1 MPEDNSGG
9 NTVDNMTDN
18 SLAKGRMRRRMR
30 TQSMNLLFLLPAFAL
45 FAYVVLI
52 PFLQGIPYSFTNW
65 KSIISPKREFNGLHN
80 YALMLKNTYF
90 QQAFVHTIWFTVIY
104 DIGAN
109 VLGLAFA
116 LLLFRNSKFANAC
129 RTMMFLPFTTALT
142 SAAIVWSYV
151 YTDVYSVLFGA
162 ASPLGQSNQVVAGMA
177 VIAIW
182 RDMGYCMLIYIA
194 GLKAIPN
201 DYYEAATIDGADSF
215 QKFAWVTLPL
225 LVPSFTSNVTLLL
238 AWGLRCFD
246 YPMAVARNM
255 EAAQTSAMF
264 VYDYIFGY
272 SKAGLGQ
279 AAAVMLTIVLVLLT
293 RVVTYFFRSMTK
305 KPRTAE
311 EILILQHRRA
321 KAAELAKK
329 AVCIALVLVTLI
341 PFYISVIY
349 SIKYKNEVTISHLA
363 WPKNPRV
370 SSTSTMVSITAAA

>member
-1 MPEDNSGG
+1 MNNSRDNQLVRGHRARI
-9 NTVDNMTDN
+9 
-18 SLAKGRMRRRMR
+18 LR
-30 TQSMNLLFLLPAFAL
+30 THGTNLLFLLPAFAL
-45 FAYVVLI
+45 FAYVVLV
-52 PFLQGIPYSFTNW
+52 PFIQGIPYSFTNR
-65 KSIISPKREFNGLHN
+65 KSIISDKREFNGLHN
-80 YALMLKNTYF
+80 YILMLKNTYF
-90 QQAFVHTIWFTVIY
+90 QQAFVHTLTFTLIY

-151 YTDVYSVLFGA
+151 YTDVYSVLFGV
-162 ASPLGQSNQVVAGMA
+162 ASPLGQSSQVVPGMA

-201 DYYEAATIDGADSF
+201 TIQRF
-215 QKFAWVTLPL
+215 TRVTLPL
-225 LVPSFTSNVTLLL
+225 LIPSFTSNVTLLL

-264 VYDYIFGY
+264 IYDYIFGY

-279 AAAVMLTIVLVLLT
+279 ASAVMLTIVLVLLT
-293 RVVTYFFRSMTK
+293 RVVTYFFRKS
-305 KPRTAE
+305 
-311 EILILQHRRA
+311 
-321 KAAELAKK
+321 
-329 AVCIALVLVTLI
+329 
-341 PFYISVIY
+341 
-349 SIKYKNEVTISHLA
+349 EVEA
-363 WPKNPRV
+363 
-370 SSTSTMVSITAAA
+370 

>member
-1 MPEDNSGG
+1 MDDMKDNQL
-9 NTVDNMTDN
+9 V
-18 SLAKGRMRRRMR
+18 KGRRLRQVR
-30 TQSMNLLFLLPAFAL
+30 TQGMNLLFLLPAFIL

-80 YALMLKNTYF
+80 YTLMLKNTYF
-90 QQAFVHTIWFTVIY
+90 QQAFLHTIWFTVIY

-116 LLLFRNSKFANAC
+116 LLLFQNSKFANAC

-162 ASPLGQSNQVVAGMA
+162 ASPLGQSTQVVAGMA

-201 DYYEAATIDGADSF
+201 DYYEAATIDGATGI
-215 QKFAWVTLPL
+215 QQFARVTLPL

-264 VYDYIFGY
+264 VYDYIFGF

-293 RVVTYFFRSMTK
+293 RVVTYFFRKS
-305 KPRTAE
+305 
-311 EILILQHRRA
+311 
-321 KAAELAKK
+321 
-329 AVCIALVLVTLI
+329 
-341 PFYISVIY
+341 
-349 SIKYKNEVTISHLA
+349 EVEA
-363 WPKNPRV
+363 
-370 SSTSTMVSITAAA
+370 

>member
-1 MPEDNSGG
+1 MKYSKDNQ
-9 NTVDNMTDN
+9 
-18 SLAKGRMRRRMR
+18 LARGRRVRQLK
-30 TQSMNLLFLLPAFAL
+30 TQGTNLLFLLPAFAL

-65 KSIISPKREFNGLHN
+65 KSIISDKKEFNGLHN
-80 YALMLKNTYF
+80 YILMLKNTYF
-90 QQAFVHTIWFTVIY
+90 QQAFVHTLTFTVIY

-116 LLLFRNSKFANAC
+116 LLLFQNSKFANAC
-129 RTMMFLPFTTALT
+129 RTMMFLPFTTALP

-162 ASPLGQSNQVVAGMA
+162 ASPLGQSSQVVAGMA

-194 GLKAIPN
+194 GLKAIPG
-201 DYYEAATIDGADSF
+201 DYYEAATLDGANTLQRF
-215 QKFAWVTLPL
+215 TNVTLPL

-264 VYDYIFGY
+264 IYDYIFGY

-279 AAAVMLTIVLVLLT
+279 ASAVMLTIVLVLLT
-293 RVVTYFFRSMTK
+293 RVVTYFFRKS
-305 KPRTAE
+305 
-311 EILILQHRRA
+311 
-321 KAAELAKK
+321 
-329 AVCIALVLVTLI
+329 
-341 PFYISVIY
+341 
-349 SIKYKNEVTISHLA
+349 EVEA
-363 WPKNPRV
+363 
-370 SSTSTMVSITAAA
+370 

>member
-1 MPEDNSGG
+1 MH
-9 NTVDNMTDN
+9 
-18 SLAKGRMRRRMR
+18 RRVRQLK
-30 TQSMNLLFLLPAFAL
+30 TQGTNLLFLLPAFAL

-65 KSIISPKREFNGLHN
+65 KSIISDKKEFNGLHN
-80 YALMLKNTYF
+80 YILMLKNTYF
-90 QQAFVHTIWFTVIY
+90 QQAFVHTLTFTVIY

-116 LLLFRNSKFANAC
+116 LLLFQNSKFANAC

-162 ASPLGQSNQVVAGMA
+162 ASPLGQSSQVVAGMA

-194 GLKAIPN
+194 GLKAIPG
-201 DYYEAATIDGADSF
+201 DYYEAATLDGANTLQRF
-215 QKFAWVTLPL
+215 TNVTLPL

-264 VYDYIFGY
+264 IYDYIFGY

-279 AAAVMLTIVLVLLT
+279 ASAVMLTIVLVLLT
-293 RVVTYFFRSMTK
+293 RVVTYFFRKS
-305 KPRTAE
+305 
-311 EILILQHRRA
+311 
-321 KAAELAKK
+321 
-329 AVCIALVLVTLI
+329 
-341 PFYISVIY
+341 
-349 SIKYKNEVTISHLA
+349 EVEA
-363 WPKNPRV
+363 
-370 SSTSTMVSITAAA
+370 

>member
-1 MPEDNSGG
+1 MDNIR
-9 NTVDNMTDN
+9 DNQ
-18 SLAKGRMRRRMR
+18 LLRGRVLRRVR
-30 TQSMNLLFLLPAFAL
+30 TQGMNLLFLLPAFAL

-52 PFLQGIPYSFTNW
+52 PFIQGIPYSFTNW

-80 YALMLKNTYF
+80 YVLMLKNTYF
-90 QQAFVHTIWFTVIY
+90 QQAFVHNIWFTVIY

-109 VLGLAFA
+109 LLGLMFA
-116 LLLFRNSKFANAC
+116 LLLFQNSKFANAC

-151 YTDVYSVLFGA
+151 YTDVYSVLFGL
-162 ASPLGQSNQVVAGMA
+162 ASPLGQSNQVIAGIA

-201 DYYEAATIDGADSF
+201 DYYEAATIDGATGIQQF
-215 QKFAWVTLPL
+215 FRVTLPL
-225 LVPSFTSNVTLLL
+225 LIPSFTSNVTLLL

-264 VYDYIFGY
+264 VCDYIFGF

-293 RVVTYFFRSMTK
+293 RIVTYFFRKS
-305 KPRTAE
+305 
-311 EILILQHRRA
+311 
-321 KAAELAKK
+321 
-329 AVCIALVLVTLI
+329 
-341 PFYISVIY
+341 
-349 SIKYKNEVTISHLA
+349 EVEA
-363 WPKNPRV
+363 
-370 SSTSTMVSITAAA
+370 

>member
-1 MPEDNSGG
+1 MDKLKG
-9 NTVDNMTDN
+9 NQ
-18 SLAKGRMRRRMR
+18 LLRGRVLRRVK
-30 TQSMNLLFLLPAFAL
+30 THGTNLLFLLPAFAL

-52 PFLQGIPYSFTNW
+52 PFIQGIPYSFTNW
-65 KSIISPKREFNGLHN
+65 KSIISSEREFNGFHN
-80 YALMLKNTYF
+80 YALMLKNVYF
-90 QQAFVHTIWFTVIY
+90 QQAFVHTICFTVIY

-109 VLGLAFA
+109 VLGLLFA
-116 LLLFRNSKFANAC
+116 LLLFQNSKFANAC

-162 ASPLGQSNQVVAGMA
+162 ASPLGQSDQVIAGMA

-201 DYYEAATIDGADSF
+201 DYYEVATIDGATGI
-215 QKFAWVTLPL
+215 QKFLWVTLPL
-225 LVPSFTSNVTLLL
+225 LVPAFTSNVTLLL

-293 RVVTYFFRSMTK
+293 RVVTYFFRKS
-305 KPRTAE
+305 
-311 EILILQHRRA
+311 
-321 KAAELAKK
+321 
-329 AVCIALVLVTLI
+329 
-341 PFYISVIY
+341 
-349 SIKYKNEVTISHLA
+349 EVEA
-363 WPKNPRV
+363 
-370 SSTSTMVSITAAA
+370 

>member
-1 MPEDNSGG
+1 MKYSKDNQ
-9 NTVDNMTDN
+9 
-18 SLAKGRMRRRMR
+18 LARGRRVRQLK
-30 TQSMNLLFLLPAFAL
+30 TQGTNLLFLLPAFAL

-65 KSIISPKREFNGLHN
+65 KSIISDKKEFNGLHN
-80 YALMLKNTYF
+80 YILMLKNTYF
-90 QQAFVHTIWFTVIY
+90 QQAFVHTLTFTVIY

-116 LLLFRNSKFANAC
+116 LLLFQNSKFANAC

-162 ASPLGQSNQVVAGMA
+162 ASPLGQSSQVVAGMA

-194 GLKAIPN
+194 GLKAIPG
-201 DYYEAATIDGADSF
+201 DYYEAATLDGANTLQRF
-215 QKFAWVTLPL
+215 TNVTLPL

-264 VYDYIFGY
+264 IYDYIFGY

-279 AAAVMLTIVLVLLT
+279 ASAVMLTIVLVLLT
-293 RVVTYFFRSMTK
+293 RVVTYFFRKS
-305 KPRTAE
+305 
-311 EILILQHRRA
+311 
-321 KAAELAKK
+321 
-329 AVCIALVLVTLI
+329 
-341 PFYISVIY
+341 
-349 SIKYKNEVTISHLA
+349 EVEA
-363 WPKNPRV
+363 
-370 SSTSTMVSITAAA
+370 

>member
-1 MPEDNSGG
+1 MKYSKDNQ
-9 NTVDNMTDN
+9 
-18 SLAKGRMRRRMR
+18 LARGRR
-30 TQSMNLLFLLPAFAL
+30 TRQLKTQGTNLLFLLPAFAL

-65 KSIISPKREFNGLHN
+65 KSIISDKKEFNGLHN
-80 YALMLKNTYF
+80 YILMLKNTYF
-90 QQAFVHTIWFTVIY
+90 QQAFVHTLTFTVIY

-116 LLLFRNSKFANAC
+116 LLLFQNSKFANAC

-162 ASPLGQSNQVVAGMA
+162 ASPLGQSSQVVAGMA

-182 RDMGYCMLIYIA
+182 RDIGYCMLIYIA
-194 GLKAIPN
+194 GLKAIPG
-201 DYYEAATIDGADSF
+201 DYYEAATLDGANTLQRF
-215 QKFAWVTLPL
+215 TNVTLPL

-264 VYDYIFGY
+264 IYDYIFGY

-279 AAAVMLTIVLVLLT
+279 ASAVMLTIVLVLLT
-293 RVVTYFFRSMTK
+293 RVVTYFFRKS
-305 KPRTAE
+305 
-311 EILILQHRRA
+311 
-321 KAAELAKK
+321 
-329 AVCIALVLVTLI
+329 
-341 PFYISVIY
+341 
-349 SIKYKNEVTISHLA
+349 EVEA
-363 WPKNPRV
+363 
-370 SSTSTMVSITAAA
+370 

>member
-1 MPEDNSGG
+1 MKYSKDNQ
-9 NTVDNMTDN
+9 
-18 SLAKGRMRRRMR
+18 LARGRR
-30 TQSMNLLFLLPAFAL
+30 TRQLKTQGTNLLFLLPAFAL

-65 KSIISPKREFNGLHN
+65 KSIISDKKEFNGLHN
-80 YALMLKNTYF
+80 YILMLKNTYF
-90 QQAFVHTIWFTVIY
+90 QQAFVHTLTFTVIY

-116 LLLFRNSKFANAC
+116 LLLFQNSKFANAC

-151 YTDVYSVLFGA
+151 YTDVYSVLFGV
-162 ASPLGQSNQVVAGMA
+162 ASPLGQSSQVVPGMA

-194 GLKAIPN
+194 GLKAIPG
-201 DYYEAATIDGADSF
+201 DYYEAATLDGANTLQRF
-215 QKFAWVTLPL
+215 TNVTLPL

-264 VYDYIFGY
+264 IYDYIFGY

-279 AAAVMLTIVLVLLT
+279 ASAVMLTIVLVLLT
-293 RVVTYFFRSMTK
+293 RVVTYFFRKS
-305 KPRTAE
+305 
-311 EILILQHRRA
+311 
-321 KAAELAKK
+321 
-329 AVCIALVLVTLI
+329 
-341 PFYISVIY
+341 
-349 SIKYKNEVTISHLA
+349 EVEA
-363 WPKNPRV
+363 
-370 SSTSTMVSITAAA
+370 